1 MRKTDKAIQQARLK
15 LVRAIGLAC
24 CAQGEAQ
31 WTNGY
36 RTGAHTEGAEDDL
49 IYAKEMVQWHRSGVA
64 GRTADRAIT
73 RYARLIRES
82 FNPMRKKRR

>member
-1 MRKTDKAIQQARLK
+1 MSKTDKAIQQARLK

-24 CAQGEAQ
+24 CAHGEAQ

-36 RTGAHTEGAEDDL
+36 LAGAHTEGAEDDRL
-49 IYAKEMVQWHRSGVA
+49 YAKEMAQWHRAGVA
-64 GRTADRAIT
+64 DRTADRAIT

-82 FNPMRKKRR
+82 FNPLRTKRR